1 MFMGN
6 IQKKTESFHQYALS
20 LHLRNLKANIIDVFA
35 ILLSLSL
42 VVVGNL
48 EKSMSST

>member
-6 IQKKTESFHQYALS
+6 VQKKESFHQYARS
-20 LHLRNLKANIIDVFA
+20 LRLRNLEANTIAVFA
-35 ILLSLSL
+35 ILLSLSP

-48 EKSMSST
+48 EESMSLT

>member
-6 IQKKTESFHQYALS
+6 IQKKTESFHQYARS
-20 LHLRNLKANIIDVFA
+20 LRLRNLGANTIDVFA